1 MIMLFFIWL
10 PLCDESLFADGEHR
24 AELVAELI
32 AYVRSQR
39 EGEIQSPCFLHMF
52 LHLQE
57 QCRVGGLELRDAIVV
72 AIIAYIGA
80 HQAVAE
86 AVDVA
91 FDARKMR
98 LHHAIL
104 GGDSAIGVVHRG
116 GQEGVAQGAV
126 EIVPAIAVDTI
137 LIIVVSTSIY

>member
-1 MIMLFFIWL
+1 M
-10 PLCDESLFADGEHR
+10 FADGEHR

-32 AYVRSQR
+32 AYVRCKR

-52 LHLQE
+52 LHLQK
-57 QCRVGGLELRDAIVV
+57 QSRVGRLELRGAIVV
-72 AIIAYIGA
+72 AIIAHIGT

-86 AVDVA
+86 TVDIP
-91 FDARKMR
+91 FDSRKMR
-98 LHHAIL
+98 LHHAVL
-104 GGDSAIGVVHRG
+104 GVDSAIGVVHRR

-137 LIIVVSTSIY
+137 LIIVVSTSIYYPVSIMERT